1 MEPIVIEHMSKKYG
15 KLLAVD
21 DLNLT
26 VESGACVG
34 YLGPNGAGKTTTTVG
49 EGRKSGIKNGLSVVS
64 AVKNGQQHNDRVSR
78 YANSAHHRETIGG

>member
-1 MEPIVIEHMSKKYG
+1 MEPIVIEHLSKKYG

-49 EGRKSGIKNGLSVVS
+49 EGRNGIKNGLSVVS

-78 YANSAHHRETIGG
+78 YANNAHHRETIGG